1 MTNGFGLLDSL
12 WASTLDEIRIDILR
26 REVQIQA
33 HAQDGD
39 ILTMYLLQCR
49 GVRFLRYEDA
59 SDLEW
64 EYIEITEAEAEQEQ
78 GAELTDLRLEFWVS
92 ECELRI
98 KATEVE
104 LTETREDAGGR
115 Q

>member
-1 MTNGFGLLDSL
+1 MTDAFVSLDSL
-12 WASTLDEIRIDILR
+12 WASTLDEIQLDILHR
-26 REVQIQA
+26 KVEIQT

-39 ILTMYLLQCR
+39 ILTSYILVCR
-49 GVRFLRYEDA
+49 GVRLFRYEDA

-64 EYIEITEAEAEQEQ
+64 DYIEITEAEAEREHD
-78 GAELTDLRLEFWVS
+78 AELIELRLEFWIS

-104 LTETREDAGGR
+104 LSQRREEAR
-115 Q
+115 EQ